1 MIHVVCESCGKE
13 YQLNP
18 KIVRSENARFAC
30 KSCGHSN
37 DLAPYLSE
45 SQPGVPPEPEPE
57 TPAEESAK
65 STEPET
71 RKVPFSRKLQVKMNA
86 VLIPLIIIIMGGFT
100 VVNYYTVKQE
110 MNEKLENASEIV
122 SQRLSNYLVEAFWAL
137 DDEILRESLKSEM
150 MDKRIY
156 AINLIDRNGKKIYLG
171 FKRDGQW
178 RMVKNEAPVTGNY
191 TKDRTPIVKDDEKIG
206 YVEVF
211 FTSKFL
217 KEQLKRSMINIVITA
232 VLLLLAVCVCVY
244 FVVRQ
249 MVVTPIANLTGLA
262 DRISVGNLDIEIP
275 KESKDE
281 IGALAEAFERM
292 RVSMVFAIKQLRKK

>member
-13 YQLNP
+13 YKLDPN
-18 KIVRSENARFAC
+18 IVRSGNASFAC

-37 DLAPYLSE
+37 ALAPYLSKDDPDVQRTANE
-45 SQPGVPPEPEPE
+45 
-57 TPAEESAK
+57 PAEEPADS
-65 STEPET
+65 SEPET
-71 RKVPFSRKLQVKMNA
+71 RKVPFSRRLQVKMNA
-86 VLIPLIIIIMGGFT
+86 VLIPLIILIMGGFT
-100 VVNYYTVKQE
+100 AVNYYTIKQD
-110 MNEKLENASEIV
+110 MNEKIENASEIV

-137 DDEILRESLKSEM
+137 DDEILSESLKSEM

-156 AINLIDRNGKKIYLG
+156 AINLIDRNGKKVYMG
-171 FKRDGQW
+171 FKRDDQW
-178 RMVKNEAPVTGNY
+178 GIVKNDAPVTGSY
-191 TKDRTPIVKDDEKIG
+191 AKEREPIVKGEDEIG

-217 KEQLKRSMINIVITA
+217 KEQLQRSMINIVITA
-232 VLLLLAVCVCVY
+232 VALLLAVFACVF
-244 FVVRQ
+244 FVVKQ
-249 MVVTPIANLTGLA
+249 MVVSPIANLTDLA

>member
-13 YQLNP
+13 YKLDPN
-18 KIVRSENARFAC
+18 IVRSENARFAC

-37 DLAPYLSE
+37 DLAPYLS
-45 SQPGVPPEPEPE
+45 GDEPVAEPASE
-57 TPAEESAK
+57 RPAEEPADSP
-65 STEPET
+65 EPET
-71 RKVPFSRKLQVKMNA
+71 RKVPFSRRLQVKMNA
-86 VLIPLIIIIMGGFT
+86 VLIPLIIIIMAGFT
-100 VVNYYTVKQE
+100 AVNYYTVKKD
-110 MNEKLENASEIV
+110 MNEKIENASEIV

-137 DDEILRESLKSEM
+137 DDEILSESLKSEM

-156 AINLIDRNGKKIYLG
+156 AINLIDRNGKKIYMG
-171 FKRDGQW
+171 FKRGDQW
-178 RMVKNEAPVTGNY
+178 GIVKNQARVTGDY
-191 TKDRTPIVKDDEKIG
+191 TKERKPIVKGDDKLG

-217 KEQLKRSMINIVITA
+217 KEQLQKSMINIVITA
-232 VLLLLAVCVCVY
+232 VALLLAVFVCVY
-244 FVVRQ
+244 FVVKQ
-249 MVVTPIANLTGLA
+249 MVVSPIANLTALA